1 MFSHSHRLKGLNS
14 RIGISTHGQRPIYAV
29 RRFALD
35 YNQDGWGSIQLKSH
49 LGGGAYGDVFHGVDG
64 SKGNVTVKIIRNVDS
79 AMEEYRKKRVQRG
92 SPFRAHRS
100 RGELSKMEPDH
111 MGHPV

>member
-1 MFSHSHRLKGLNS
+1 MDKGPFMPYEGLL
-14 RIGISTHGQRPIYAV
+14 
-29 RRFALD
+29 LD

-79 AMEEYRKKRVQRG
+79 AMRNTGKNECNG